1 MSYADIVQADRRLMI
16 LRALAATSGYG
27 ANRTLIRQFL
37 DSEGHAVSRDLVDT
51 EVTWIPAAGGSRL
64 AALVETI
71 EWPDGPGYFW
81 MAGESAQM
89 REIRRYVRRSLGWG
103 SDRHDLMG
111 YWSATRPRQTR
122 AIDPGPI
129 YARGK
134 AAGKSDEEIWAEYDE
149 LRAGQ

>member
-1 MSYADIVQADRRLMI
+1 MVHGTLVEAAGWAEADAVPGYFP
-16 LRALAATSGYG
+16 AAG
-27 ANRTLIRQFL
+27 A
-37 DSEGHAVSRDLVDT
+37 
-51 EVTWIPAAGGSRL
+51 VTWIPASHGSRL

-71 EWPDGPGYFW
+71 EWPDGAGYFW

-89 REIRRYVRRSLGWG
+89 RDIRRYVRRSLGWG

-111 YWSATRPRQTR
+111 YWSSTR
-122 AIDPGPI
+122 ARQSRAVDPGPL

-149 LRAGQ
+149 LRAEQ